1 MDLPPDSRTAL
12 RDWLTEQL
20 ADLLGEPLADVRAL
34 ADDDDLLGC
43 GLDSIRLMY
52 LQERLRAR
60 GSTLDFAQLA
70 QRPCL
75 GAWLDLL
82 ACADR
87 LSAPATV
94 ALPAAQDRDQPFE
107 LSSVQQA
114 YWLGRGA
121 GEVLGNV
128 SCHAFLEFRA
138 RDVDPQR
145 LAAAAECVRQRHPM
159 LRARF
164 FDGRQQILPTPPLS
178 CFDLQD
184 WRTLQV
190 DEAERDW
197 QALRD
202 WRAHECLAVERGQ
215 VFLLGLVRMPG
226 GEDRLWLSL
235 DLLAADVESLRLL
248 LAELGVAYLAPECLA
263 EPPALHFADYLA
275 RRAAQR
281 AEAAARAR
289 DYWLER
295 LPRLPDA
302 PALPLACAP
311 ESIRQPRTR
320 RLAFQLSAGESRRL
334 ERLAAQHGV
343 TLSSVF
349 GCAFA
354 LVLARWSESAE
365 FLLNVPLFDRH
376 ADDPRIGEVIADFTT
391 LLLLE
396 CRMQAG
402 VSFAEAV
409 KSFQRNLHGAIDHA
423 AFPALEVL
431 REARRRGQP
440 RSAPVVFAS
449 NLGEE

>member
-82 ACADR
+82 ACAYR

-94 ALPAAQDRDQPFE
+94 ALPTAQDRDQPFE

-128 SCHAFLEFRA
+128 SCHAFLEFRT

-164 FDGRQQILPTPPLS
+164 LDGRQQ
-178 CFDLQD
+178 
-184 WRTLQV
+184 
-190 DEAERDW
+190 
-197 QALRD
+197 
-202 WRAHECLAVERGQ
+202 
-215 VFLLGLVRMPG
+215 
-226 GEDRLWLSL
+226 
-235 DLLAADVESLRLL
+235 
-248 LAELGVAYLAPECLA
+248 
-263 EPPALHFADYLA
+263 
-275 RRAAQR
+275 
-281 AEAAARAR
+281 
-289 DYWLER
+289 
-295 LPRLPDA
+295 
-302 PALPLACAP
+302 
-311 ESIRQPRTR
+311 
-320 RLAFQLSAGESRRL
+320 
-334 ERLAAQHGV
+334 
-343 TLSSVF
+343 
-349 GCAFA
+349 
-354 LVLARWSESAE
+354 
-365 FLLNVPLFDRH
+365 
-376 ADDPRIGEVIADFTT
+376 
-391 LLLLE
+391 
-396 CRMQAG
+396 
-402 VSFAEAV
+402 
-409 KSFQRNLHGAIDHA
+409 
-423 AFPALEVL
+423 
-431 REARRRGQP
+431 
-440 RSAPVVFAS
+440 
-449 NLGEE
+449 

>member
-94 ALPAAQDRDQPFE
+94 ALPTAQDRDQPFE

-128 SCHAFLEFRA
+128 SCHAFLEFRT

-164 FDGRQQILPTPPLS
+164 LDGRQQILPTPPLS

-248 LAELGVAYLAPECLA
+248 LAELGVAYLAPERLA

-275 RRAAQR
+275 HRAAQR

-320 RLAFQLSAGESRRL
+320 RLAT
-334 ERLAAQHGV
+334 V
-343 TLSSVF
+343 
-349 GCAFA
+349 
-354 LVLARWSESAE
+354 
-365 FLLNVPLFDRH
+365 
-376 ADDPRIGEVIADFTT
+376 
-391 LLLLE
+391 
-396 CRMQAG
+396 
-402 VSFAEAV
+402 
-409 KSFQRNLHGAIDHA
+409 
-423 AFPALEVL
+423 
-431 REARRRGQP
+431 RG
-440 RSAPVVFAS
+440 
-449 NLGEE
+449 

>member
-145 LAAAAECVRQRHPM
+145 LAAAAECVRQRHPNVAGA
-159 LRARF
+159 LPRRSPADPSDAAAVLLRPAGLAHLTGGRGRAR
-164 FDGRQQILPTPPLS
+164 
-178 CFDLQD
+178 
-184 WRTLQV
+184 
-190 DEAERDW
+190 
-197 QALRD
+197 
-202 WRAHECLAVERGQ
+202 LAG
-215 VFLLGLVRMPG
+215 
-226 GEDRLWLSL
+226 
-235 DLLAADVESLRLL
+235 AAR
-248 LAELGVAYLAPECLA
+248 
-263 EPPALHFADYLA
+263 LA
-275 RRAAQR
+275 R
-281 AEAAARAR
+281 
-289 DYWLER
+289 
-295 LPRLPDA
+295 P
-302 PALPLACAP
+302 
-311 ESIRQPRTR
+311 
-320 RLAFQLSAGESRRL
+320 
-334 ERLAAQHGV
+334 
-343 TLSSVF
+343 
-349 GCAFA
+349 
-354 LVLARWSESAE
+354 
-365 FLLNVPLFDRH
+365 
-376 ADDPRIGEVIADFTT
+376 
-391 LLLLE
+391 
-396 CRMQAG
+396 
-402 VSFAEAV
+402 
-409 KSFQRNLHGAIDHA
+409 
-423 AFPALEVL
+423 
-431 REARRRGQP
+431 
-440 RSAPVVFAS
+440 
-449 NLGEE
+449 